1 MRTGRLEVT
10 AVAYADDV
18 VLLAEKLRF
27 LEEALGAVIRGAA
40 KVGIKLMT
48 IGQSHAYVEAI
59 RRDMIS
65 LLTSTESE
73 WNVFLICAK

>member
-40 KVGIKLMT
+40 EVGIKLMT
-48 IGQSHAYVEAI
+48 IRQSHAYVEAI